1 MGTSK
6 NWCDVSELGVLRAAL
21 LCVNSSPGHG
31 CHNHSPGVWDKA
43 EHGGAWAC
51 PAGHS
56 FLRQQIPSE
65 MGVKVCIGGLSSI
78 SGHRGKYKLF
88 KAVRVPALWFNSW
101 RKSLQDTGKSRAEV
115 PALHH

>member
-1 MGTSK
+1 M
-6 NWCDVSELGVLRAAL
+6 AATITA
-21 LCVNSSPGHG
+21 PGM
-31 CHNHSPGVWDKA
+31 WDKA

-65 MGVKVCIGGLSSI
+65 MGVKVGIGGLSSI

-101 RKSLQDTGKSRAEV
+101 RKSLQDAGKSRAKV
-115 PALHH
+115 PALLH